1 MEQYWIFSVIIF
13 VVNMR
18 YINRV
23 YVKDKTNQSYI
34 KLQIVIDIADMIK

>member
-23 YVKDKTNQSYI
+23 YVKGKTNQSYI